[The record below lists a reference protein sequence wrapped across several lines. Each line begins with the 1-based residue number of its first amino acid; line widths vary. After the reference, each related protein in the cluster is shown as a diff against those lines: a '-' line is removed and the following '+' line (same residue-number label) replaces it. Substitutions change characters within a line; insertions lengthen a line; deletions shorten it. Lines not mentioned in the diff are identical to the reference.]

1 MFSNLKQLFNR
12 SNKDLRKRI
21 YFTLFCLG
29 VFAFGSTITLSYW
42 PNLKNSFEAL
52 DFLQI
57 FNLMSGGGLEKFSIF
72 ALGVSPYI
80 TASIITQLLQMDVIP
95 YFKEL
100 KEQGYTGKQKIN
112 RITRYI
118 GVLFGFV
125 QGYIFTVMYSGSN
138 DILLILKSTLV

>member
-29 VFAFGSTITLSYW
+29 IFTFGSTITLNW
-42 PNLKNSFEAL
+42 TTLENSFEEL
-52 DFLQI
+52 EFLQI
-57 FNLMSGGGLEKFSIF
+57 FNLMAGGGLKSFSIF

-80 TASIITQLLQMDVIP
+80 TAQIITQLLQMDVIP

-100 KEQGYTGKQKIN
+100 KEQGYTGKQ
-112 RITRYI
+112 
-118 GVLFGFV
+118 
-125 QGYIFTVMYSGSN
+125 
-138 DILLILKSTLV
+138 